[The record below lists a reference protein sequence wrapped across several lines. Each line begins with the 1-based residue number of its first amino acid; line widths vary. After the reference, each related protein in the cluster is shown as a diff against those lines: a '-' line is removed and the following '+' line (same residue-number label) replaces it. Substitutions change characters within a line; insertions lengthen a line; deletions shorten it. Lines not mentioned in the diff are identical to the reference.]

1 MIEIKNIVKL
11 FGDKKALDNISFS
24 ISEGSVFGLVGSN
37 GAGKSTLLRILAG
50 VFKPDGGE
58 VFIEGSAP
66 FENIIIK
73 SWCAFVS
80 DFPYFYPG
88 ATLDS
93 TAKYY
98 SSIYPSWDHNR
109 YNELKKIFPI
119 NSVQKIASMSKGM
132 QRQSAIILAL
142 SYNPKYIF
150 FDEIFDGLDPVIR
163 ELVKKI
169 LIDYVDKTGATV
181 VIASHN
187 LRELEGFCD
196 HIGLLHLGGV
206 LFESDIDGEQM
217 SLYRYQFVM
226 EENDYLD
233 IKSQLS
239 VTKESRQG
247 KMIEITVKGD
257 KNSIDEILN
266 SKNPVYVESLPLT
279 LEELFISEMEVAGYD
294 INNLK
299 LSGWLQSCICKNL

>member
-1 MIEIKNIVKL
+1 MIEIRNAVKL
-11 FGDKKALDNISFS
+11 FGEKKALDNISFT
-24 ISEGSVFGLVGSN
+24 IGEGSVFGLVGSN

-50 VFKPDGGE
+50 VFRPDNGNVTIDG
-58 VFIEGSAP
+58 VAP
-66 FENIIIK
+66 FENPVIK
-73 SWCAFVS
+73 CQCAFVS

-98 SSIYPSWDHNR
+98 SSIYPGWDYNR
-109 YNELKKIFPI
+109 YSELKQIFPI
-119 NSVQKIASMSKGM
+119 SSVQKIASMSKGM

-196 HIGLLHLGGV
+196 HIGLLHMGGI

-226 EENDYLD
+226 EDESYNE
-233 IKSQLS
+233 IKAQLNI
-239 VTKESRQG
+239 TKESRQG

-257 KNSIDEILN
+257 KNVIDSLIN
-266 SKNPVYVESLPLT
+266 SKAPVYVESLPLT

-299 LSGWLQSCICKNL
+299 L

>member
-11 FGDKKALDNISFS
+11 FGDKRALDNISFN

-50 VFKPDGGE
+50 VFKPEGGE
-58 VFIEGSAP
+58 VLIDGSAP
-66 FENIIIK
+66 FENLIIK
-73 SWCAFVS
+73 SQCAFVS

-98 SSIYPSWDHNR
+98 SSIYPGWDNNR
-109 YNELKKIFPI
+109 FNELKKLFPI
-119 NSVQKIASMSKGM
+119 SSVQKIASMSKGM
-132 QRQSAIILAL
+132 QRQTAIILAL

-226 EENDYLD
+226 DEADYLD
-233 IKSQLS
+233 IKPLLNI
-239 VTKESRQG
+239 TKEARQG
-247 KMIEITVKGD
+247 RMIEITVKGD
-257 KNSIDEILN
+257 KKNIDEIIS
-266 SKNPVYVESLPLT
+266 SKNSVYVESLPLT

-299 LSGWLQSCICKNL
+299 L